1 MASMAAQPRRVLVGY
16 DGTEASRKALDVAAG
31 LIGYGSTLAV
41 ATVEQTGAPTANIVL
56 SEAREWLLQHHLPA
70 AYLPLHGDPA
80 DELVDAAS
88 YLDADLVVVG
98 RRSQNGEARPAM
110 GPVSTEVAQRAPCDV
125 LVVK

>member
-1 MASMAAQPRRVLVGY
+1 MAAQPRRVLVGY

-41 ATVEQTGAPTANIVL
+41 ATVAQTGAPTANIVL
-56 SEAREWLLQHHLPA
+56 SEAREQLLRRHLPA
-70 AYLPLHGDPA
+70 AYVPLYGDPA
-80 DELVDAAS
+80 EELVEAAA

-98 RRSQNGEARPAM
+98 GRSENGVTKPTL
-110 GPVSTEVAQRAPCDV
+110 GPVSAEVVQCASCDV